1 MGISMLGLLVN
12 DLIFIV
18 TPSFL
23 DYLPGGY
30 WFLIFG
36 FALEG
41 MVGGK
46 LCLPCKVYLMYL
58 KACQLGLLHH
68 MPTSR
73 TALILL
79 SGTATHPF
87 MTHSIK

>member
-30 WFLIFG
+30 WFLIIG

-46 LCLPCKVYLMYL
+46 LCIRV
-58 KACQLGLLHH
+58 
-68 MPTSR
+68 
-73 TALILL
+73 
-79 SGTATHPF
+79 
-87 MTHSIK
+87 

>member
-18 TPSFL
+18 TAFFVEW
-23 DYLPGGY
+23 LPGGY
-30 WFLIFG
+30 WFLILG

-46 LCLPCKVYLMYL
+46 SEHDVRD
-58 KACQLGLLHH
+58 G
-68 MPTSR
+68 SVFDV
-73 TALILL
+73 I
-79 SGTATHPF
+79 
-87 MTHSIK
+87 